1 MSGMTDDE
9 LFGRKPIAEDVAPKV
24 ARPTI
29 APLPQEADPNLIAR
43 AMVAEGDP
51 TPESWRNVG
60 GAVLNRMAKSGKTA
74 SQILSEPGQF
84 ETFSNGRIQ
93 GVNTQSPQYQ
103 QALSIAQ
110 GMKAGD
116 TPYDSFFQPNIVK
129 QRGTKPPF
137 DPSQGTMVGTQ
148 LFGNAYGG
156 TDANSD
162 WTPADQAKWDQLQV
176 PGATTPE
183 GRKTGAGG
191 LLVKGQKATAAQDAF
206 VETTQKKGRKFDPN
220 AIGGA
225 PHLFSFPPQEGV
237 DPATPPAPVLALVRV
252 LNLCPP
258 SGLGLPHNAFRLV
271 LHV

>member
-1 MSGMTDDE
+1 
-9 LFGRKPIAEDVAPKV
+9 
-24 ARPTI
+24 
-29 APLPQEADPNLIAR
+29 
-43 AMVAEGDP
+43 
-51 TPESWRNVG
+51 
-60 GAVLNRMAKSGKTA
+60 MAKSGKTA
-74 SQILSEPGQF
+74 SQILSEPGQY
-84 ETFSNGRIQ
+84 ETFPNGRIQ

-103 QALSIAQ
+103 QAFSIAQ
-110 GMKAGD
+110 GMKAGY

-191 LLVKGQKATAAQDAF
+191 LLVKGQKATSAQDAF
-206 VETTQKKGRKFDPN
+206 METTQKKGRKFDPN
-220 AIGGA
+220 AIGGNAQLSSFLPKKGVFSPPPRA
-225 PHLFSFPPQEGV
+225 PS
-237 DPATPPAPVLALVRV
+237 VRLWSV
-252 LNLCPP
+252 
-258 SGLGLPHNAFRLV
+258 PHI
-271 LHV
+271 